1 MSAAPESRPN
11 ATLEGRAAARVDQAV
26 VPPLVR
32 AVHRPLSVADL
43 LSLTKPRLSSLVLC
57 TCAGG
62 MWLAPGVLSPT
73 RWLLTLLG
81 TAGTVGAANALN
93 CYLERDIDRVMARTR
108 NRPLPAGRMEP
119 SVALAFAVAL
129 AVLSLPVLALGSN
142 LLTTGL
148 GLLAL
153 VTYVGVYTPLKLYSD
168 AAMLVGAVPGALP
181 PLMGWT
187 AVTGRLD
194 GPGLVLFAVLF
205 AWQLP
210 HFLAIALFRK
220 TEYRAAGL
228 LTVPLR
234 LGDDASR
241 WWMVATTAALVA
253 LTLALVP
260 LHVAGSFYLAVAAL
274 LGAGFLGVQGWG
286 ALKRLGYGWARKS
299 FFFSL
304 VYLAGLFAA
313 LFLDASSRH

>member
-1 MSAAPESRPN
+1 VNEDGTGSPQS
-11 ATLEGRAAARVDQAV
+11 TLEAEAGARVDPAG

-32 AVHRPLSVADL
+32 AAHRPVSVADL
-43 LSLTKPRLSSLVLC
+43 VSLTKPRLSSLVLC

-62 MWLAPGVLSPT
+62 MWLAPGALTPA

-93 CYLERDIDRVMARTR
+93 CFLERDIDRAMARTR
-108 NRPLPAGRMEP
+108 TRPLPAGRMEP
-119 SVALAFAVAL
+119 SVALVFAL
-129 AVLSLPVLALGSN
+129 ALAAVSLPVLALGSN
-142 LLTTGL
+142 LLTTAL
-148 GLLAL
+148 GLLAMA
-153 VTYVGVYTPLKLYSD
+153 TYVGVYTPLKPHSD

-194 GPGLVLFAVLF
+194 APGLVLFAVLF
-205 AWQLP
+205 VWQLP

-228 LTVPLR
+228 VTVPLR

-241 WWMVATTAALVA
+241 WWMVATTSLLVPVT
-253 LTLALVP
+253 LTLVP
-260 LHVAGSFYLAVAAL
+260 LHVAGAFYLAVAVL
-274 LGAGFLGVQGWG
+274 LGAAFLGLQGWG
-286 ALKRLGYGWARKS
+286 ALRRLGYGWARKS